1 MSRLALSVLA
11 LLIVFGGALMALR
24 LLGVPDTVDAAPS
37 ARTAAGDAAAVD
49 DAAVDDAVPGP
60 ILVELFTSQGCSS
73 CPPADRL
80 LSRLGE
86 GEDPSII
93 PLAFHVDYWDYI
105 GWKDPFSSKD
115 WSKRQEGYARTMKTG
130 RLYTPQLV
138 VNGREHCVGS
148 NRGDVERLIEAARRR
163 GQGSRVHVEGELAA
177 DGSQLHVV
185 VEARSSA
192 AASEHDV
199 DLWLAV
205 VEDGL
210 ETAVQRGE
218 NAKKT
223 LHNDHVVRR
232 LEPLLQAKAGHA
244 ADFKHRQSLDLEP
257 GWQAKNLRL
266 VAFLQDRETLAI
278 HGAGQW
284 RPE

>member
-1 MSRLALSVLA
+1 MSRLALST
-11 LLIVFGGALMALR
+11 LLLLSAFGVALMALR
-24 LLGVPDTVDAAPS
+24 FVGLPATVEAASTSPAPS
-37 ARTAAGDAAAVD
+37 TEGSAAEDATAQSS
-49 DAAVDDAVPGP
+49 P

-80 LSRLGE
+80 LSKLGE
-86 GEDPSII
+86 QTAQDII

-115 WSKRQEGYARTMKTG
+115 WSQRQEGYARAMRTG

-148 NRGDVERLIEAARRR
+148 NRGEVEDLLATARGR
-163 GQGSRVHVEGELAA
+163 GPSSRVEVTGELAA
-177 DGSQLHVV
+177 DGSQLHVAV
-185 VEARSSA
+185 DATQTSA
-192 AASEHDV
+192 SAEHEV
-199 DLWLAV
+199 ALMLAV

-223 LHNDHVVRR
+223 LHNDHVVRH
-232 LEPLLQAKAGHA
+232 LQTLPRAEAGRT
-244 ADFKHRQSLDLEP
+244 ADLKYELSLDLEP
-257 GWQAKNLRL
+257 EWRAKNLRL
-266 VAFLQDRETLAI
+266 VAFLQDQESMAV
-278 HGAGQW
+278 HGVGQW